1 MMNIERKETN
11 NMKTIEELRQEINQ
25 IDKEMAEL
33 FNKRME
39 CAKNIAIYKKEN
51 NLPIFDKAREL
62 QLMDKNLSYIHD
74 DLKPLYREY
83 LIKLMEL
90 SKLYQEFINK
100 DK

>member
-39 CAKNIAIYKKEN
+39 CAKNIAIYK
-51 NLPIFDKAREL
+51 
-62 QLMDKNLSYIHD
+62 
-74 DLKPLYREY
+74 
-83 LIKLMEL
+83 IK
-90 SKLYQEFINK
+90 
-100 DK
+100 